1 MKKISNK
8 FHQEV
13 NYFNDFGDLI
23 STTNPYNRGSLD

>member
-13 NYFNDFGDLI
+13 NYNDFGDLI
-23 STTNPYNRGSLD
+23 STINPYNRGSLD